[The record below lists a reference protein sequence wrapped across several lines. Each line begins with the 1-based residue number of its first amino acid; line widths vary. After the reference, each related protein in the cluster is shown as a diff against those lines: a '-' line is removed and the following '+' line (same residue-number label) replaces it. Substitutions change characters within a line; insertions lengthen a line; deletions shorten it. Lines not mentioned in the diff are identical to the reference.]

1 MNPAE
6 LLLAIEALDARDT
19 GEVLRKA
26 LAKFLK
32 GMPEDERG
40 EFILGLFGESEN
52 DKVAS
57 MVHL

>member
-19 GEVLRKA
+19 ADVLRKA
-26 LAKFLK
+26 LAKFL
-32 GMPEDERG
+32 GSMPEDERG
-40 EFILGLFGESEN
+40 EFILGLFGGAEN